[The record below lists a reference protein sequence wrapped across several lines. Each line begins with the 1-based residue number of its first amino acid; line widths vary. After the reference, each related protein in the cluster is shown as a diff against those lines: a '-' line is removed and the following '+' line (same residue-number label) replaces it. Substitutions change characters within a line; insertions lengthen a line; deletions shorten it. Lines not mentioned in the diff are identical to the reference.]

1 MRRLGIL
8 VVVVLFLS
16 VVLVGVTADRAY
28 CQAPRI
34 TLTPSSGFA
43 ATTVYGTGF
52 VGGQVYISWAGTRLP
67 TVPTQ
72 VNVTVATGAQLG
84 TFTAIITVPTQTKPG
99 EYVVTAQDERG
110 TSATATFVVIDMTG
124 PQGSQGPQGPV
135 GSSGPQGPSGPQ
147 GSAGAQG
154 PRGEPGPQGPQGPP
168 GEQGPPGGTGAG
180 AGMSIIAII
189 LAVIA
194 LALTVFGRIK
204 KWITG

>member
-1 MRRLGIL
+1 MKRLGIL
-8 VVVVLFLS
+8 VVMVLFLT
-16 VVLVGVTADRAY
+16 VVLVGVTADKAY
-28 CQAPRI
+28 SQAPRI

-43 ATTVYGTGF
+43 ATTVSGTGF
-52 VGGQVYISWAGTRLP
+52 LRGEVFIYWAGTRLP
-67 TVPTQ
+67 TVPTS
-72 VNVTVATGAQLG
+72 VVPTDTKLG

-99 EYVVTAQDERG
+99 EYLVTAQDQYG
-110 TSATATFVVIDMTG
+110 TNASATFKVIDMTG
-124 PQGSQGPQGPV
+124 PQGPQGTA
-135 GSSGPQGPSGPQ
+135 GSSGPQGPSGLQ
-147 GSAGAQG
+147 GPTGAPG

-168 GEQGPPGGTGAG
+168 GEQVPPGEPGPG